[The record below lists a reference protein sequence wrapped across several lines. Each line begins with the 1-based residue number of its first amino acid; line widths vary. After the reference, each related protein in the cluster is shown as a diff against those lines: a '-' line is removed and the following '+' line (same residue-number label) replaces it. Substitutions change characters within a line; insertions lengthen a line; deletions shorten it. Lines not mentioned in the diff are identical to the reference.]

1 MLSLA
6 QLKVNR
12 LATAGPCVWRRL
24 SSVCKRARSLL
35 VKGCP
40 SPVISRT
47 GALTALAIGLG
58 APGITPVG
66 IIWSSGVT
74 GIFILFF
81 SFVKESH
88 FGKVFYFYLSSFFVF
103 GGRNWYVTIFFVRR
117 SKLAQVEVV
126 LFFALLGHRNV
137 GVHTWL
143 VLFTLSTFYI
153 QLFLDGLRFG

>member
-1 MLSLA
+1 VLSLA

-81 SFVKESH
+81 SFVKELH
-88 FGKVFYFYLSSFFVF
+88 FGKVFYFFFFRVFLCSAEEIGTSQFFLSGDQNWLKWKLSSSPLFSTTGMLVYTL
-103 GGRNWYVTIFFVRR
+103 GWY
-117 SKLAQVEVV
+117 SSPCP
-126 LFFALLGHRNV
+126 
-137 GVHTWL
+137 
-143 VLFTLSTFYI
+143 LSISNCFSM
-153 QLFLDGLRFG
+153 G